1 MSDSSL
7 WRFDPPPFPEISAFL
22 KESSAKNFVRQPLGL
37 LGCAVNWNLPLSF
50 FAARRREGD
59 ISPCGATYFARVGK
73 VGKTPPGEMSNRT
86 TAPLALRL
94 GPPGHF
100 PRTPVKD
107 NDGGLPRVACFYARR
122 RKGVRYALLAPL
134 PLLSRRAE
142 ISALTVQ
149 SPGLCGPCGR
159 LTQLVRTRRAS

>member
-1 MSDSSL
+1 M
-7 WRFDPPPFPEISAFL
+7 
-22 KESSAKNFVRQPLGL
+22 GL
-37 LGCAVNWNLPLSF
+37 LPFVGAHHDASAGRPE
-50 FAARRREGD
+50 ADEGGV
-59 ISPCGATYFARVGK
+59 SPCGATYFARVGK
-73 VGKTPPGEMSNRT
+73 VGKTPPGEMSNRA